1 MNAVREALEAL
12 GHPYGALPEPR
23 LLADLFVRFQAQVP
37 LRRAQPDVGPAE
49 ILASWLEDGAGCCGG
64 ARVGAFAAL
73 ASAAGFSVEEAR
85 ARGPAGE
92 PRRVLLA
99 HDRRVLLDPAFPLP
113 APLSLDPPAEAE
125 STGYGALS
133 ARPVDGERF
142 EVLLETRGDERV
154 LYRIEPDG
162 APSRGDRGREP
173 VREAESGQLYRLLDD
188 RLLRWRS
195 GALEVSDAW
204 SRLRIP
210 LPASDP
216 ESLEALFGP
225 PIPEYEPSGPANLPV
240 PEPTLSVY
248 HASTSA
254 LPDLRSLLADP
265 AVHASLLPQG
275 WTVRGLS
282 VREDGFDRT
291 LVEGGTLLRTERIT
305 LVPEGMIVEAEGPL
319 ALFRTRTW
327 RLQPRPAG
335 TRLRVQATLRD
346 PIPPRGL
353 SEGTRRRLV
362 FELASELLALD
373 ARAAEG

>member
-1 MNAVREALEAL
+1 MSVVRDALEAL
-12 GHPYGALPEPR
+12 GHPLGALPEPR
-23 LLADLFVRFQAQVP
+23 LLASLFVRFQAQVP
-37 LRRAQPDVGPAE
+37 LRRRPDGTGSEEA
-49 ILASWLEDGAGCCGG
+49 LASWLEDGAGCCGESR
-64 ARVGAFAAL
+64 ARAFEAL
-73 ASAAGFSVEEAR
+73 ASAAGFLVEEAR

-92 PRRVLLA
+92 SHRVLLA
-99 HDRRVLLDPAFPLP
+99 HDRRLLLDPAFPLP
-113 APLSLDPPAEAE
+113 APLSLDPTAEAE

-133 ARPVDGERF
+133 VRPGGTGRF
-142 EVLLETRGDERV
+142 EVRLETRGDERV
-154 LYRIEPDG
+154 LYQVEPG
-162 APSRGDRGREP
+162 AVSSRGDRGPEP
-173 VREAESGQLYRLLDD
+173 VREAGSGQLFRLLDD

-204 SRLRIP
+204 SRLRFP
-210 LPASDP
+210 LPASDS

-225 PIPEYEPSGPANLPV
+225 PIPESAPSGPANLPV

-254 LPDLRSLLADP
+254 PPHLRSLLDDP
-265 AVHASLLPQG
+265 AVHASLLPEG
-275 WTVRGLS
+275 WTARGLS
-282 VREDGFDRT
+282 FRVDGFNRT
-291 LVEGGTLLRTERIT
+291 LVEGGAPLRTERIT
-305 LVPEGMIVEAEGPL
+305 LLPEGMIVEAEGPL

-327 RLQPRPAG
+327 RLEPRPAG

-373 ARAAEG
+373 AFAAES

>member
-1 MNAVREALEAL
+1 MSAVLEALEAL
-12 GHPYGALPEPR
+12 GHPHGALPEPR
-23 LLADLFVRFQAQVP
+23 LLANLFVRFQAQVP
-37 LRRAQPDVGPAE
+37 LRRLPEGLGSEDVLGT
-49 ILASWLEDGAGCCGG
+49 WLEDGAGCCGG
-64 ARVGAFAAL
+64 ARARAFEAL
-73 ASAAGFSVEEAR
+73 ASAAGFSVEAAR
-85 ARGPAGE
+85 ARSPAGE
-92 PRRVLLA
+92 SHRVLLA
-99 HDRRVLLDPAFPLP
+99 LDRRVLLDPAFPLP

-133 ARPVDGERF
+133 VRSRGRERF

-154 LYRIEPDG
+154 LYQIERG
-162 APSRGDRGREP
+162 HAPTSGDRGREP
-173 VREAESGQLYRLLDD
+173 VRETEPGLLFRLLDD

-195 GALEVSDAW
+195 GELEVSDAW
-204 SRLRIP
+204 SRLRVP

-216 ESLEALFGP
+216 EGLEALFGL
-225 PIPEYEPSGPANLPV
+225 PIPELEPSGPAELPV

-248 HASTSA
+248 HASTA
-254 LPDLRSLLADP
+254 VRPHLQNLLADP
-265 AVHASLLPQG
+265 AVHAALLPEG
-275 WTVRGLS
+275 WTVKDLS

-305 LVPEGMIVEAEGPL
+305 LLPEGMTVEAEGPL

-327 RLQPRPAG
+327 RLEPRPAG

-373 ARAAEG
+373 GRASEG

>member
-1 MNAVREALEAL
+1 MSAVQEALEAL
-12 GHPYGALPEPR
+12 GHPHGALPEPR
-23 LLADLFVRFQAQVP
+23 LLANLFVRFQAQVP
-37 LRRAQPDVGPAE
+37 LRRLPEGPGPEEA
-49 ILASWLEDGAGCCGG
+49 LASWIEDGAGCCGES
-64 ARVGAFAAL
+64 RVRAFEAL
-73 ASAAGFSVEEAR
+73 AAAAGFSVEDAR

-92 PRRVLLA
+92 SHRVLLA

-125 STGYGALS
+125 STGYGALTVRS
-133 ARPVDGERF
+133 GGRDRF

-154 LYRIEPDG
+154 LYRIEPG
-162 APSRGDRGREP
+162 EAPSSGDSDWEP
-173 VREAESGQLYRLLDD
+173 VREAEPGQLFRLLDE

-204 SRLRIP
+204 SRLHVP
-210 LPASDP
+210 FPASDP
-216 ESLEALFGP
+216 EGLEALFGS
-225 PIPEYEPSGPANLPV
+225 PIPELEPSGPAKPPV
-240 PEPTLSVY
+240 PAPALSVY

-254 LPDLRSLLADP
+254 PPILLSLLTDP
-265 AVHASLLPQG
+265 AVHDSLLPEG
-275 WTVRGLS
+275 WTARGLS
-282 VREDGFDRT
+282 IREDGFDRT
-291 LVEGGTLLRTERIT
+291 LVEGGTRLRTERIT
-305 LVPEGMIVEAEGPL
+305 LLPEGMTVEAEGPL

-327 RLQPRPAG
+327 RLETRPTG

-373 ARAAEG
+373 GRATAG

>member
-1 MNAVREALEAL
+1 MGVVQEALEAL
-12 GHPYGALPEPR
+12 GHPHGALPEPR
-23 LLADLFVRFQAQVP
+23 LLASLFVRFQAQVP
-37 LRRAQPDVGPAE
+37 LRRLPEGSGPEEA
-49 ILASWLEDGAGCCGG
+49 LASWLEDGAGCCGESR
-64 ARVGAFAAL
+64 ARAFAAL
-73 ASAAGFSVEEAR
+73 ALAAGFSIEEAR

-92 PRRVLLA
+92 SHQVLLA
-99 HDRRVLLDPAFPLP
+99 HDRRILLDPALPLP

-133 ARPVDGERF
+133 VRSGGPKRF

-154 LYRIEPDG
+154 LYQVEPG
-162 APSRGDRGREP
+162 EVSSSGDRGRET
-173 VREAESGQLYRLLDD
+173 VREAGPGQLFRLLED

-195 GALEVSDAW
+195 GTLEVSDAW

-210 LPASDP
+210 FPSSDP
-216 ESLEALFGP
+216 EGLEALFGP

-240 PEPTLSVY
+240 PEPVLSVY
-248 HASTSA
+248 HASTA
-254 LPDLRSLLADP
+254 ELPHLRSLLTDP
-265 AVHASLLPQG
+265 AVHASLLPEG
-275 WTVRGLS
+275 WTVRDLS

-291 LVEGGTLLRTERIT
+291 LVEGGTPLRTERIT
-305 LVPEGMIVEAEGPL
+305 FLPEGINVESEGPL

-327 RLQPRPAG
+327 RLEPRPTG

-346 PIPPRGL
+346 AVPPRGL

-373 ARAAEG
+373 GRANEG